1 MKWEKFIVG
10 KEISLLKFFEGLDL
24 ESQSVYTREFSCA
37 EKAGSWDPE
46 CFITFVTEVKE

>member
-10 KEISLLKFFEGLDL
+10 KEISLLEVFRWLDL
-24 ESQSVYTREFSCA
+24 ESQSVYTREVSCA
-37 EKAGSWDPE
+37 EKAGSCDPE